1 MKIIFMGTPDFAVR
15 ILDEI
20 NKNFEVVLVVTQ
32 PDTYNYRKKKYEYS
46 PVKSYALEHNLEIF
60 QPESIKKEADYIL
73 GLDVDLIVT
82 AAYGQ
87 FVPKKILDH
96 PKYRAINVHGSILP
110 KYRGG
115 APIQRAIINGDAET
129 GITIMYMDRRMDAG
143 DILRIEK
150 IPILDE
156 DTQDTMFEKLSI
168 LGSKMIVDVINDL
181 RMGKIIPIPQDES
194 KATYAYNLT
203 KQDELIDFNNTARGV
218 FNQIR
223 GLNSNPGAYFI
234 LDGMNI
240 KVYNSKV
247 VDKTTQEKPGII
259 IGVNK
264 DSFEISCGGN
274 TVIALTEVQM
284 PGKKRMSARDFLNG
298 SGRNLISINKEVNL
312 WNLE

>member
-234 LDGMNI
+234 LDGINI

-298 SGRNLISINKEVNL
+298 NGRNLISINKEVNL

>member
-312 WNLE
+312 

>member
-46 PVKSYALEHNLEIF
+46 PVKFYALEHNLEIF

-181 RMGKIIPIPQDES
+181 RMGKIIDRKS
-194 KATYAYNLT
+194 T
-203 KQDELIDFNNTARGV
+203 R
-218 FNQIR
+218 
-223 GLNSNPGAYFI
+223 LNSSHV
-234 LDGMNI
+234 
-240 KVYNSKV
+240 K
-247 VDKTTQEKPGII
+247 
-259 IGVNK
+259 
-264 DSFEISCGGN
+264 ISYAVFC
-274 TVIALTEVQM
+274 L
-284 PGKKRMSARDFLNG
+284 KK
-298 SGRNLISINKEVNL
+298 
-312 WNLE
+312 

>member
-234 LDGMNI
+234 LDGINI